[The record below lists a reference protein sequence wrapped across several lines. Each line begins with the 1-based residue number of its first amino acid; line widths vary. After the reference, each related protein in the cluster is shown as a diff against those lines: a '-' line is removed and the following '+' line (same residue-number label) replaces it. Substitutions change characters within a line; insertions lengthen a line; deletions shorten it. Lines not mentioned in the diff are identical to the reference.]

1 MSEKDW
7 VVIQWAGDIHSPRQA
22 VLITG
27 IQSCDSKLSIWKDEA
42 AVGLLPLDRGSLN
55 MGDIIRMRHP

>member
-1 MSEKDW
+1 MSEEDLI
-7 VVIQWAGDIHSPRQA
+7 VIQWAGDIHSRCQG

-42 AVGLLPLDRGSLN
+42 AAGLLL
-55 MGDIIRMRHP
+55 